1 MKGKC
6 MLISTIAS
14 LAILSVLIV
23 VYHFR
28 FRDGYQLGAASDSIL
43 RVRPK
48 DIKVIAAI
56 GDSITA
62 GFGAAGLSNPN
73 QALDFSLLVENR
85 GLSFAIGGDDKAI
98 TLGNFFAQS
107 NPDIAGRSV
116 GTHGPNICTPTFCL
130 GVYTPELDN
139 LNAARTGA
147 TSTNLNNQVDYLI
160 QQMKNMSQIN
170 YEQDFKLISVMIG
183 ANDLCRSCRNLLTA
197 DQFEDNL
204 KTLLER
210 IRLQIPRTIVNM
222 YQLFNV
228 SQLYDLT
235 KDSLYCQQRRSSIL
249 TSECRCAFDVGLE
262 GDRRRLQ
269 MDELAVQ
276 YNGRLLKIAKEYRA
290 LNSSSF
296 SVIVDPAAT
305 GFSLRNAS
313 LEYLS
318 NMDCF
323 HPSRKA
329 HELFAIYAWNNLF
342 LPYSQKKVM
351 TNLDPQAFQPNA
363 ESFILGLE

>member
-1 MKGKC
+1 
-6 MLISTIAS
+6 MLFKFMLFTTIAS
-14 LAILSVLIV
+14 LAMLATLIV

-28 FRDGYQLGAASDSIL
+28 FQGGYQMPSASDSIQRL
-43 RVRPK
+43 RPK

-62 GFGAAGLSNPN
+62 GFGAAGLTNPN

-85 GLSFAIGGDDKAI
+85 GLSFSIGGDEKAI
-98 TLGNFFAQS
+98 TLGNYFAQQ
-107 NPDIAGRSV
+107 NPEIIGRSL

-130 GVYTPELDN
+130 GVYTPELDR

-147 TSTNLNNQVDYLI
+147 TSANLNNQVDYLV
-160 QQMKNMSQIN
+160 QQMKNTSKIN
-170 YEQDFKLISVMIG
+170 FEQDYKFISVLIG
-183 ANDLCRSCRNLLTA
+183 ANDLCRSCRNLLSP
-197 DQFEDNL
+197 DQFEDNM
-204 KTLLER
+204 KALLER

-235 KDSLYCQQRRSSIL
+235 KDSQYCQQRRSSVL
-249 TSECRCAFDVGLE
+249 TSECRCAFDVGTE

-276 YNGRLLKIAKEYRA
+276 YNDKLLKIAKDYKA

-296 SVIVDPAAT
+296 SVIIDPAAT
-305 GFSLRNAS
+305 GFSLRNVS

-329 HELFAIYAWNNLF
+329 HELFATYAWNNLF
-342 LPYSQKKVM
+342 LPYSQKKIM
-351 TNLDPQAFQPNA
+351 TDFNPQAFQPTA
-363 ESFILGLE
+363 DSVILGLD